1 MFANLILTARER
13 LLAGLATSAAKRD
26 ALIAASTKLGSEGRV
41 INIRN
46 DKNAVKVGPNGMIRG
61 ELLTFG
67 FGGRIEIGDWF
78 YLGPQSTIW
87 SASEIVIGDRVLISH
102 SVAIHDSDSHPTDPQ
117 LRFEQ
122 TRQILTS
129 GHPRKNPGVKTKPV
143 LIGNDV
149 WIGMGAII
157 LKGVT
162 IGDRAIIGARAIVKT
177 NVPADGFVPSPTSE
191 PNV

>member
-13 LLAGLATSAAKRD
+13 LFAGLATSAARRD
-26 ALIAASTKLGSEGRV
+26 ALIAASTKLGSEGR
-41 INIRN
+41 IFNIRN
-46 DKNAVKVGPNGMIRG
+46 DKTAIQVGANGMIRG

-67 FGGRIEIGDWF
+67 FGGRIAIGDWF
-78 YLGPQSTIW
+78 YLGPLSTIW

-122 TRQILTS
+122 TKQILTS
-129 GHPRKNPGVKTKPV
+129 GHPRENPGVKTKPV
-143 LIGNDV
+143 HIGNDV

-177 NVPADGFVPSPTSE
+177 NVPPDGFVPSPTSE
-191 PNV
+191 PNA

>member
-13 LLAGLATSAAKRD
+13 LLASLATSAARRD
-26 ALIAASTKLGSEGRV
+26 ASIAAYTKLGSEGR
-41 INIRN
+41 IFNIRN
-46 DKNAVKVGPNGMIRG
+46 DKTAIQVGTNGMIRG

-67 FGGRIEIGDWF
+67 FGGRISVGDWF

-129 GHPRKNPGVKTKPV
+129 GHPRENPGVKTKPV

-149 WIGMGAII
+149 WIGMGAMI